1 MLSMTFKSKFYD
13 SSKTMYRNAKTTT
26 KETFKRNSHT
36 TRISEMEKVT
46 DFASTGRVS
55 PPPSFKK
62 NNKQTNK
69 KTKHTTQQPKKHPT
83 KSNVKNHL
91 DHQQYRSEAMLV
103 FLIGELW
110 LTPRPLYKCTMQLW
124 DWALST
130 VLIIAYT
137 SNPHSNGSKLLGR

>member
-62 NNKQTNK
+62 NNKQKNKTHNTTTK
-69 KTKHTTQQPKKHPT
+69 KTSHQEQCQKSPGPPTISFRSHVSIPDRGALAHTQAPLQMY
-83 KSNVKNHL
+83 NA
-91 DHQQYRSEAMLV
+91 AM
-103 FLIGELW
+103 G
-110 LTPRPLYKCTMQLW
+110 
-124 DWALST
+124 LST
-130 VLIIAYT
+130 VNSPNNCIY
-137 SNPHSNGSKLLGR
+137 K